1 MTFQSWVHRSMLQNF
16 EKSSNMAKNEEK
28 CIVQFSFNPFIG
40 WFWLPE
46 NRILDTC
53 SATRQWWLAD
63 VLGGLFYFNIF
74 FFLENNRAVDDWESD
89 SDSDISD
96 TSDSLVRPDSNCIST
111 PQQRK
116 NREFDG
122 NISRKQGHV
131 IIPLRCSEVLNLG
144 QDHSGSSPRISP
156 LADSFFQQLSSIQT
170 ETRRQLLEAKS
181 VGT

>member
-1 MTFQSWVHRSMLQNF
+1 MFF
-16 EKSSNMAKNEEK
+16 SN
-28 CIVQFSFNPFIG
+28 
-40 WFWLPE
+40 
-46 NRILDTC
+46 
-53 SATRQWWLAD
+53 
-63 VLGGLFYFNIF
+63 
-74 FFLENNRAVDDWESD
+74 LENNRTVDDWESD

-144 QDHSGSSPRISP
+144 NQDHSGSSPRRSP

-181 VGT
+181 VGM